1 MLTLVLTALV
11 PLGCAAFAL
20 AMIVTPLARRLAL
33 ATGLV
38 DRPGGRKIHHSAKP
52 YGGGIAIFLAVTL
65 LTVGGYL
72 AATLVDWQGVG
83 LPGARALASYPAL
96 ARGETIRRFLALAG
110 AGAIVFVLGLV
121 DDARTVGPR
130 TKLLVQAAAATLLVL
145 GGVRMTLFLAHPLP
159 GALLSILWVV
169 LVTNAFNLLDNMDGL
184 SAGVAAVAA
193 LLFLVVALQGGQV
206 FVAAYLAVFAGALLG
221 FLWYNFPP
229 SRLFMGDAGSL
240 YVGFTLAAL
249 TLAGTYYEAR
259 GSFYAVATPVL
270 VLGVPLFDT
279 LSVLW
284 IRWRRGAPL
293 FLGDTNHISHRF
305 VRLGMTRREA
315 VLTIYLLG
323 LILGGAA
330 TLLRQIDVAGA
341 ITVFLIGLGI
351 IALIVLLETAAAR
364 NRSRAESR
372 RGDTGRNGAGG
383 PPDG

>member
-1 MLTLVLTALV
+1 MLTLVLAGLA
-11 PLGCAAFAL
+11 PLGLLAFAL
-20 AMIVTPLARRLAL
+20 AMLLTPLARRLAL
-33 ATGLV
+33 RTGLV
-38 DRPGGRKIHHSAKP
+38 DKPGARKIHAAPKP
-52 YGGGIAIFLAVTL
+52 YGGGIGIFLTVTL
-65 LTVGGYL
+65 FTVGGYL
-72 AATLVDWQGVG
+72 GATLIDWHAVS
-83 LPGARALASYPAL
+83 LPGAEAIASYTAL
-96 ARGETIRRFLALAG
+96 ARPETVRRFLALAG
-110 AGAIVFVLGLV
+110 SGAIVFLLGLV

-130 TKLLVQAAAATLLVL
+130 TKLLVQTAAAGLLVL
-145 GGVRMTLFLAHPLP
+145 GGVRMTLFIAHPLP
-159 GALLSILWVV
+159 GAILSILWVV

-193 LLFLVVALQGGQV
+193 CLFLVVALQGGQV
-206 FVAAYLAVFAGALLG
+206 FVAAYLVVFAGALLG

-240 YVGFTLAAL
+240 YIGFTLAAL

-259 GSFYAVATPVL
+259 GSLYAVTTPLL

-279 LSVLW
+279 LSVMW
-284 IRWRRGAPL
+284 IRWRRGAAL
-293 FLGDTNHISHRF
+293 FQGDNNHISHRF

-364 NRSRAESR
+364 SRSGEVTPAE
-372 RGDTGRNGAGG
+372 DGAGSG
-383 PPDG
+383 TDG